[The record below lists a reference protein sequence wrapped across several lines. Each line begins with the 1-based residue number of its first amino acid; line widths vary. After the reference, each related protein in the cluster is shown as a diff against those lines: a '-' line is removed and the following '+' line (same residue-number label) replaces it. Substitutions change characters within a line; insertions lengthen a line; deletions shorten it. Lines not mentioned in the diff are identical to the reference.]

1 MNREDA
7 NKEVLKRLQDS
18 EVFVVGMGI
27 ALDVVPGMKKNL
39 IMHAGPPIEWERMC
53 GPMQGAVV
61 GALIYEGLAENE
73 EDARKLAASGE
84 IEFAPNHHHQSIGP
98 MAGVISPSMP
108 VYILQNRTYGNYSY
122 TNMNEGL
129 GKCLRFGAF
138 DENVISRLK
147 WMEKPFILL

>member
-61 GALIYEGLAENE
+61 GALIYEGLQKMKKMLE
-73 EDARKLAASGE
+73 S
-84 IEFAPNHHHQSIGP
+84 
-98 MAGVISPSMP
+98 
-108 VYILQNRTYGNYSY
+108 
-122 TNMNEGL
+122 
-129 GKCLRFGAF
+129 
-138 DENVISRLK
+138 
-147 WMEKPFILL
+147 